1 MSTLPTKRYSVE
13 EYLDLEEGADYKS
26 QFYNGEIFAMAGA
39 SFPHNQIAL
48 NIAAELREKLR
59 GTPCQALP
67 SDVLI
72 KCRTGLFTYAD
83 AVVVCG
89 EPEVIRHRGLDVLL
103 NPKVIVE
110 VLSESTESFD
120 RGKKFTHY
128 KTIDSFEEYLLV
140 AQDRYFVDHFQRDDD
155 GSWRLNSV
163 TGLDGTV
170 KFGSVTCSL
179 LMSQI
184 YERVHITT
192 DDWAG
197 SPDPP
202 EERP

>member
-1 MSTLPTKRYSVE
+1 MSMLPTRRYTVE
-13 EYLDLEEGADYKS
+13 EYLDLEEAADDKS

-39 SFPHNQIAL
+39 SLPHNQIAL

-72 KCRTGLFTYAD
+72 KCRTGLYTYAD
-83 AVVVCG
+83 ALVVCH
-89 EPEVIRHRGLDVLL
+89 EPQIIKHRGLDVLL

-110 VLSESTESFD
+110 ALSESAESFD

-140 AQDRYFVDHFQRDDD
+140 AQDRYFVDHFQRDKD

-163 TGLDGTV
+163 TGMDGTV
-170 KFGSVTCSL
+170 NLDAVPCSL
-179 LMSQI
+179 LMSRI
-184 YERVHITT
+184 YERVHITI

-197 SPDPP
+197 SPEPP